1 MKHGDENIMTTLQ
14 KNKTWIAQDKYN
26 IHREASIGFT
36 KYIRTAFTLQQVAK
50 ARVVNILM
58 NLELTKEEISTLS
71 TIPKDDTVTSN
82 TTSKKRS
89 TDGQPKV
96 PEEDINNQIIFQ
108 AFDLWTKKVGFGNS
122 PHRVTTIAYEVK
134 CHPDHSALLKVLIT
148 RASVLD
154 KTSPSDSTIH
164 FIPYGLINVSD
175 SNTVKHQ
182 IIQQHQFIHNTTI
195 IPIHS
200 IDEYTMYSGLKEKL
214 ENLSS
219 ITNIEIKYFSSTSG
233 KWLVIT
239 TKPKK
244 EQARH
249 DIDDLINNTTFP
261 LTQNNLD
268 VPINIILILPSF
280 ATALKK

>member
-1 MKHGDENIMTTLQ
+1 MTTLQ

-26 IHREASIGFT
+26 THREASIGFI
-36 KYIRTAFTLQQVAK
+36 KYTRTAFTLQQVVK
-50 ARVVNILM
+50 VRVVNALM

-82 TTSKKRS
+82 TPSKKRS

-96 PEEDINNQIIFQ
+96 PEEDINNQIIFP
-108 AFDLWTKKVGFGNS
+108 AFDLWTKKVDFGNS

-148 RASVLD
+148 RASILD
-154 KTSPSDSTIH
+154 KTLPSDSTIH

-182 IIQQHQFIHNTTI
+182 NIQQNYFIHNTTI
-195 IPIHS
+195 IPIHN
-200 IDEYTMYSGLKEKL
+200 IDKYTMYSGLKEKL

-219 ITNIEIKYFSSTSG
+219 ITNIEKISLSSTSG

-239 TKPKK
+239 SKPKK

-261 LTQNNLD
+261 LAQND
-268 VPINIILILPSF
+268 MDIPIDMILILPSH
-280 ATALKK
+280 AAVLQK